1 VAAAV
6 DPELKIPS
14 VLVSQQNIRVFVRE
28 DTPGGKLAELAD
40 VGG

>member
-1 VAAAV
+1 M
-6 DPELKIPS
+6 DPELKRLSALMPQKKMIQYS
-14 VLVSQQNIRVFVRE
+14 LRE

>member
-1 VAAAV
+1 M
-6 DPELKIPS
+6 DPELKRPS
-14 VLVSQQNIRVFVRE
+14 ILMSQKNDTVFLRE